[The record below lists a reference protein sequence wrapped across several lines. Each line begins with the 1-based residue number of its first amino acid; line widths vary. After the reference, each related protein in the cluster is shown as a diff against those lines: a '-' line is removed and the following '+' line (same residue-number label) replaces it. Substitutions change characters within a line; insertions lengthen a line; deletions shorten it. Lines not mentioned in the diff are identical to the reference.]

1 MKLGTV
7 VPYLKKIQN
16 IYESCDTPLMAIVD
30 NWLSK
35 LLFESDTYNA
45 HFHQEKV
52 FKNIEALE
60 KQDLKEL
67 LNGLNTDRK
76 WLNRLKLTVDQ
87 LSYHS
92 KMKMIEHLFQSI
104 TCQRLKQKI
113 IMN

>member
-1 MKLGTV
+1 
-7 VPYLKKIQN
+7 
-16 IYESCDTPLMAIVD
+16 MAIVD

-35 LLFESDTYNA
+35 LLFESDTFNA

-76 WLNRLKLTVDQ
+76 
-87 LSYHS
+87 
-92 KMKMIEHLFQSI
+92 
-104 TCQRLKQKI
+104 
-113 IMN
+113 